1 MIKHKISKAYID
13 NNILYIEDELHNSVN
28 ISSSGKIVGGPDITI
43 GYQSVAIIVEF
54 ENDENWHVFLY
65 DVDGCLIETRLIN
78 KIKNSTNITEEKN
91 EISSDIYPNEESDNI
106 IINEM
111 KKSYYANRL
120 PPVKLN
126 FNAKRDISDLCL
138 GLGILTSFV
147 LLITILAFIFI

>member
-13 NNILYIEDELHNSVN
+13 NNTLYIEDELHNSVN

-78 KIKNSTNITEEKN
+78 KIKNLTEHTERKN
-91 EISSDIYPNEESDNI
+91 EISSNIQSNEESDNI
-106 IINEM
+106 IINEI

-120 PPVKLN
+120 APVKLN
-126 FNAKRDISDLCL
+126 FNTKRDIPDLCL
-138 GLGILTSFV
+138 GLGILLGFM
-147 LLITILAFIFI
+147 LLITIIAFIFI